1 MKYIYGL
8 NKSGLSLIKHLS
20 KTSESFITWDDNEK
34 KRQKI
39 SLTFKDI
46 VFKHPEDLNL
56 LKIKEAFI
64 TPGISLNDKKILRL
78 RDKKINLYRDL
89 EFYSKL
95 LSNQKVIAITGTNGK
110 STTTKLIGDVIRSN
124 KLNCF
129 VGGNIGRP
137 LVDFKNINDDSNY
150 HVIELSSFQL
160 ESAPSFYSHI
170 SILLNISYDHLDRY
184 DTIDNYIR
192 AKKKILNNNKE
203 NYNIISTDDDYC
215 RDIFCS
221 SNHLNNIPIST
232 SKPVKKGV
240 FFIDNKIYDQYFF
253 DKKITTI
260 NKISQSLTGKFNS
273 QNILAAYTVS
283 QILGL
288 DVKIFLEIIGSF
300 IGLPH
305 RLERI
310 INNNNLEVINNS
322 KATNLDSTIKS
333 ISNYKNIYLII
344 GGQAKEKNFSS
355 LINFKKNIIKCYIIG
370 ESSDFIYKQLNSSID
385 SKKSLHLA
393 DALKEIFIEVS
404 SSKIK
409 STILFSQGCSSFDQ
423 FENFEDRGNKFK
435 ELVMKEMI
443 KYK

>member
-8 NKSGLSLIKHLS
+8 NKSGLSLIKYLS
-20 KTSESFITWDDNEK
+20 KTRESFITWDDNEK

-46 VFKHPEDLNL
+46 VFKHPEDLNSL
-56 LKIKEAFI
+56 NVKEAFI

-95 LSNQKVIAITGTNGK
+95 LSNQEVIAITGTNGK
-110 STTTKLIGDVIRSN
+110 STTTKLIGDVIKSN

-160 ESAPSFYSHI
+160 ESAPSFCSQI
-170 SILLNISYDHLDRY
+170 SILLNISHDHLDRY
-184 DTIDNYIR
+184 HTIDNYIH
-192 AKKKILNNNKE
+192 AKEKILNNNKE

-232 SKPVKKGV
+232 SKPIKKGV
-240 FFIDNKIYDQYFF
+240 FFIDDKIYDQYFF

-288 DVKIFLEIIGSF
+288 DVNIFLEIIGSF

-409 STILFSQGCSSFDQ
+409 STILFSPGCSSFDQ

-435 ELVMKEMI
+435 EFIMKEMI

>member
-1 MKYIYGL
+1 MEIFVLLYYSYFKFSNYY
-8 NKSGLSLIKHLS
+8 
-20 KTSESFITWDDNEK
+20 SFI
-34 KRQKI
+34 
-39 SLTFKDI
+39 F
-46 VFKHPEDLNL
+46 F
-56 LKIKEAFI
+56 LKSIFY
-64 TPGISLNDKKILRL
+64 SLN
-78 RDKKINLYRDL
+78 Y
-89 EFYSKL
+89 
-95 LSNQKVIAITGTNGK
+95 
-110 STTTKLIGDVIRSN
+110 
-124 KLNCF
+124 
-129 VGGNIGRP
+129 
-137 LVDFKNINDDSNY
+137 
-150 HVIELSSFQL
+150 
-160 ESAPSFYSHI
+160 
-170 SILLNISYDHLDRY
+170 
-184 DTIDNYIR
+184 
-192 AKKKILNNNKE
+192 
-203 NYNIISTDDDYC
+203 
-215 RDIFCS
+215 
-221 SNHLNNIPIST
+221 LNNIPISV
-232 SKPVKKGV
+232 SKPIKKGI
-240 FFIDNKIYDQYFF
+240 FFINNEIHDHYFF
-253 DKKITTI
+253 DKRII
-260 NKISQSLTGKFNS
+260 SVNKISQSLTGKFNL

-288 DVKIFLEIIGSF
+288 DVKVFLKIIGSF

-409 STILFSQGCSSFDQ
+409 STILFSPGCSSFDQ
-423 FENFEDRGNKFK
+423 FKNFEDRGNKFK